1 MADQFHTE
9 GYIKEI
15 KVDGHGISVKL
26 DPLEKFSF
34 GEGESSDK
42 KLVLLEGESEDK
54 AELVAQSVEFKFD
67 SGEVKKC
74 CDTNSLFSLKKD
86 RAKLRVSVKV
96 SNPAPATDPKTPGS
110 VSDAEP
116 SVPTITPP
124 STDEHSEKKD
134 SKTSYTITSIT
145 IL

>member
-1 MADQFHTE
+1 MSDQFHTE

-15 KVDGHGISVKL
+15 KVDDQGVSVTI
-26 DPLEKFSF
+26 DPTEKFSF

-74 CDTNSLFSLKKD
+74 CDTSSLFSLKKD
-86 RAKLRVSVKV
+86 RAKLRVSVKKM
-96 SNPAPATDPKTPGS
+96 SEENEGGGENTENEEQMT
-110 VSDAEP
+110 EP
-116 SVPTITPP
+116 V
-124 STDEHSEKKD
+124 
-134 SKTSYTITSIT
+134 YTITSIT